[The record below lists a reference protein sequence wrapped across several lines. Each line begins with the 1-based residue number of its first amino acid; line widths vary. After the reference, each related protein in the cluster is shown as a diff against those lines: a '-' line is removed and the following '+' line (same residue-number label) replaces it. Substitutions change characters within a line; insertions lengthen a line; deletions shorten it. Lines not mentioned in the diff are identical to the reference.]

1 MDDDLCM
8 QSTCAR
14 DFKLSLLTSLQSVS
28 QTLHTTAASLIG
40 SLIDCHLT
48 SDNVELSYTLLRRV
62 LTALIHH
69 CNSLEQFSVVA
80 SLVIDRFCALS
91 QAEDLDNQKLQR
103 AMHITSVVCAVRQGS
118 RLSCMSLS
126 FLCIAPT
133 IEHCALASHL
143 TQLSSRLAS
152 LPLDAYLHS
161 ELLIFTSSLLTA
173 GDMTMSVGPGRAFVT
188 RVLSVP
194 SFGLMLCGILAEL
207 GWGGWKLVGLPSLLT
222 ATRTL
227 LQSEPSLTLR
237 LLAYLHT
244 AGKLGEVD
252 VVWKRSVGGW
262 IQNRLS
268 CWQISDESTDDLHNM
283 LSLSLFV
290 DSLPSLLVPII
301 ERSLETSNPDADWQT
316 SYANAAWVIGTCMHA
331 LSRCPSTSWQT
342 HVDLTAWTTKIV
354 DRWSWSG
361 VVLKG
366 LVALIESWYFRHR
379 ILPHSY

>member
-1 MDDDLCM
+1 
-8 QSTCAR
+8 
-14 DFKLSLLTSLQSVS
+14 
-28 QTLHTTAASLIG
+28 
-40 SLIDCHLT
+40 
-48 SDNVELSYTLLRRV
+48 
-62 LTALIHH
+62 
-69 CNSLEQFSVVA
+69 
-80 SLVIDRFCALS
+80 
-91 QAEDLDNQKLQR
+91 
-103 AMHITSVVCAVRQGS
+103 
-118 RLSCMSLS
+118 
-126 FLCIAPT
+126 
-133 IEHCALASHL
+133 
-143 TQLSSRLAS
+143 
-152 LPLDAYLHS
+152 
-161 ELLIFTSSLLTA
+161 
-173 GDMTMSVGPGRAFVT
+173 
-188 RVLSVP
+188 
-194 SFGLMLCGILAEL
+194 
-207 GWGGWKLVGLPSLLT
+207 
-222 ATRTL
+222 
-227 LQSEPSLTLR
+227 LR

-290 DSLPSLLVPII
+290 DSLPSLLVPIV
-301 ERSLETSNPDADWQT
+301 ERLLETSNPDADWQT